1 MKHYEKRKTA
11 KNSKGFY
18 IALSLCLVA
27 VGVAAWTTFDSV
39 NNFTAGEDTSSQVLQ
54 TEKTISSRS
63 ASQNA
68 GVLEISRQ

>member
-39 NNFTAGEDTSSQVLQ
+39 NNFTAGEEDVYKRQGC
-54 TEKTISSRS
+54 SR
-63 ASQNA
+63 
-68 GVLEISRQ
+68 